1 MEEIDLN
8 KAEKLNIKQKSDEY
22 FMKEAIKE
30 AKKAYQKNEVPVG
43 AVVVKNNEIVARGHN
58 IKETK
63 KDTTKHAEIIAIQ
76 KASKKINAWRLE
88 DCTMYVTLEPCTMC
102 AGAIIQARLKRLIIG
117 TMDKKTGAC
126 GSVLNLIDDYE
137 FNHKVELETGI
148 METECRQIMKDFFKE
163 LRKIKKNKKE

>member
-76 KASKKINAWRLE
+76 KASKKMNAWRLE

-137 FNHKVELETGI
+137 FNHKVELKTGI

-163 LRKIKKNKKE
+163 LREIKKIKM